1 MPLSSGSKLGTYEVL
16 SPLGAGG
23 MGEVYRARDAKL
35 NRDGALK
42 VLPESFTH
50 DTARVARFRREA
62 QLLASLNHPHIGGI
76 YGLEDAHGVTALVLE
91 LVEGPT
97 LADRIAQG
105 PIPLDEAVSI
115 AKQIAE
121 ALAAAHEQGIIHRD
135 LKPANIKVRPD
146 GTVKVLDFGLA
157 KATSPWASLDG
168 VLQSPTI
175 TTPAMTEV
183 GVILGTAAYMSP
195 EQAAG
200 TSTDKRS
207 DIWSFGVVLLEMLT
221 GKPVFTGETLSHVL
235 ASVLRTEPDW
245 SALPPNTPAPIRRL
259 LRRCIDK
266 DRRRRLDSAA
276 AAGLELDD
284 ALTTPAAVAGPA
296 HTTRRVGPVTMA
308 SVVGGVLVVLLA
320 MWAFMRP
327 VPPAAGPLV
336 RFTITPSAALPLRLS
351 LQGAARDFAVA
362 PDGSFLVYRA
372 GNQGQLVVRWL
383 DRLDT
388 SPLAGV
394 TSAVMPFVSPDS
406 HWIGFV
412 EDDLTLKKVAV
423 TGGSP
428 VTLARLPVWPRGGTW
443 VDDALII
450 GTTTGL
456 LRVPAGGGEPTVLTT
471 PDRAHGEEGHV
482 LPSALPGAH
491 AVLFTIGAAKPE
503 NAQVALLDLQTG
515 NHTTL
520 IRGGRDAQYVAS
532 GHLVYLAGRAM
543 SAVRFDVSR
552 RAVVGDPVRVI
563 DGMADAPT
571 GALNVAVTEA
581 GMLVFVPAGSD
592 ALTLRSLVWVDRQGH
607 ETAIPAPPRPY
618 QSVRLSPD
626 STRVAVNIRDQE
638 NDIWLWD
645 LSRQTLTRLTFDADV
660 DLSPVWTPDGR
671 RIVFAS
677 TRTGVYNLYAREIDG
692 SASDVRLTTGA
703 NTQLPDSVTA
713 DGVFVIGH
721 EVRPQTRSDLV
732 RFPLDPGRAT
742 GAMAAEGL
750 VETPF
755 EEWNGEVSPDGRF
768 LAYQSDESGQNE
780 VYVRPYPQVASA
792 RWQVSSSGGMAPVWT
807 RKGRELIYLDG
818 AHHLTAVAVDT
829 TGPTIR
835 TAVPATLVTTAYA
848 SPGPWR
854 AYDVSADGQR
864 FLVMK
869 EGAARSQD
877 ASPPGFVV
885 VQNWFEELK
894 RLVPVK

>member
-1 MPLSSGSKLGTYEVL
+1 MPLPSGSKLGTYEVL

-23 MGEVYRARDAKL
+23 MGEVYRAKDPKL
-35 NRDGALK
+35 NRDVALK

-50 DTARVARFRREA
+50 DIARVARFRREA

-105 PIPLDEAVSI
+105 PIPLDEALSI

-121 ALAAAHEQGIIHRD
+121 ALKAAHEQGIIHRD

-175 TTPAMTEV
+175 TAPAMTEV

-200 TSTDKRS
+200 TSADKRS

-245 SALPPNTPAPIRRL
+245 AALPANTPASIRRL

-284 ALTTPAAVAGPA
+284 ALTTPVAEAQPAQAA
-296 HTTRRVGPVTMA
+296 RRVTPVTIA
-308 SVVGGVLVVLLA
+308 SVLGAVVMAMLA
-320 MWAFMRP
+320 LWAFTRP
-327 VPPAAGPLV
+327 VPPAAGPLM

-372 GNQGQLVVRWL
+372 GNKGQLVVRWL
-383 DRLDT
+383 DRLDA
-388 SPLAGV
+388 SPLPGV
-394 TSAVMPFVSPDS
+394 TGAVMPFVSADS

-428 VTLARLPVWPRGGTW
+428 VTLARLPVWPRGASW

-471 PDRAHGEEGHV
+471 PDRARGEEGHV
-482 LPSALPGAH
+482 LPSALPGGR
-491 AVLFTIGAAKPE
+491 AVLFTIGAAEPE
-503 NAQVALLDLQTG
+503 NAQVAMLDLQTG
-515 NHTTL
+515 QHTTL
-520 IRGGRDAQYVAS
+520 LHGGRDAQYVAS

-543 SAVRFDVSR
+543 SAVRFDLSR
-552 RAVVGDPVRVI
+552 RSVVGDPVRVI

-571 GALNVAVTEA
+571 GALNVAVTQT
-581 GMLVFVPAGSD
+581 GMLVFLPAGSD
-592 ALTLRSLVWVDRQGH
+592 AVTLRSLVWVDRQGH
-607 ETAIPAPPRPY
+607 ETPIPAPPRPY
-618 QSVRLSPD
+618 QSARLSPD
-626 STRVAVNIRDQE
+626 GTRVAVNIRDQE
-638 NDIWLWD
+638 NDIWVWTFAGE
-645 LSRQTLTRLTFDADV
+645 TLTRVTFDPGL
-660 DLSPVWTPDGR
+660 DLAPVWMPDGR
-671 RIVFAS
+671 RIVFTSALAGQGAAAS
-677 TRTGVYNLYAREIDG
+677 LFLTAADGTGTAE
-692 SASDVRLTTGA
+692 RLTQSA
-703 NTQLPDSVTA
+703 
-713 DGVFVIGH
+713 
-721 EVRPQTRSDLV
+721 LV
-732 RFPLDPGRAT
+732 QF
-742 GAMAAEGL
+742 
-750 VETPF
+750 
-755 EEWNGEVSPDGRF
+755 
-768 LAYQSDESGQNE
+768 
-780 VYVRPYPQVASA
+780 AS
-792 RWQVSSSGGMAPVWT
+792 
-807 RKGRELIYLDG
+807 
-818 AHHLTAVAVDT
+818 
-829 TGPTIR
+829 
-835 TAVPATLVTTAYA
+835 
-848 SPGPWR
+848 
-854 AYDVSADGQR
+854 
-864 FLVMK
+864 
-869 EGAARSQD
+869 
-877 ASPPGFVV
+877 
-885 VQNWFEELK
+885 
-894 RLVPVK
+894 